1 MIRKIYT
8 LNNFLKEKFNEK
20 YIKFL
25 LMEVLPVLIEMGKFQ
40 REAVYFVVKMEVVIS
55 LLEN

>member
-1 MIRKIYT
+1 MK
-8 LNNFLKEKFNEK
+8 K

-25 LMEVLPVLIEMGKFQ
+25 LMEVLLVLIEMGKFQ
-40 REAVYFVVKMEVVIS
+40 REVVYFVVKMEVVIS

>member
-1 MIRKIYT
+1 MK
-8 LNNFLKEKFNEK
+8 K

-25 LMEVLPVLIEMGKFQ
+25 LMEVLLVLIEMENFQ
-40 REAVYFVVKMEVVIS
+40 EEVVYFVVKMEVEIL